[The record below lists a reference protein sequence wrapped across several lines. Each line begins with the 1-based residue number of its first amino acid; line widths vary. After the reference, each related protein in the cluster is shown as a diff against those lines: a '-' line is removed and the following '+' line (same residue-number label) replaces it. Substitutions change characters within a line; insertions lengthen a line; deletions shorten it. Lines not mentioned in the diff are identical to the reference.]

1 MTEIILPILGIL
13 IALLVV
19 IWLYIL
25 LPYNMAKKR
34 GRSTLGW
41 IILFWLITP
50 IWGIIFLLIVGN
62 SEKKIRKEIIKE
74 LRHN

>member
-1 MTEIILPILGIL
+1 MTEIILPILGII

-25 LPYNMAKKR
+25 LPCNMAKKR
-34 GRSTLGW
+34 GRSALGW

-62 SEKKIRKEIIKE
+62 SEKKIRKEIVKE
-74 LRHN
+74 LRQN

>member
-13 IALLVV
+13 IALLAL

-34 GRSTLGW
+34 GRSALGW